1 MPAQPLI
8 RDARIGDIAALV
20 ELWGRAGLL
29 RPWNDPVKDI
39 QFALDGE
46 TSTVLVL
53 ESDGRLLASAM
64 TGHDGHRGWVYY
76 LAVDP
81 DAQRQGLGRQMMEA
95 VEAWHR
101 ARGVWKVQ
109 LLVRE
114 GNEQVI
120 AFYETLGYVD
130 TRSVCLQKVIG

>member
-1 MPAQPLI
+1 MPTQNPI
-8 RDARIGDIAALV
+8 RTALIGDTAALV
-20 ELWGRAGLL
+20 ALWGRAGLL

-39 QFALDGE
+39 QFALDGA

-53 ESDGRLLASAM
+53 EGEGRLLASAM

-81 DAQRQGLGRQMMEA
+81 EAQRQGLGRQMMEA
-95 VEAWHR
+95 VETWHR

-130 TRSVCLQKVIG
+130 TRSVCLQKVIA